1 MKKIVKLGLL
11 LLLLY
16 TAFQAGTV
24 LSDRQYLDENL
35 IRLHVV
41 ANSDSDAD
49 QALKLQVRDAIVES
63 LQAAMAQMPDAD
75 TARAYIQENL
85 AQLQALA
92 NRTLQDA
99 GSGDTAVVT
108 LEKEAFST
116 RQYDTFTLPAGVYEA
131 LRVTIGEGEGENWWC
146 VVFPTLCVSATSEG
160 FADTAAGAGFS
171 DSVTGSLSG
180 EDGYEIRFFLLD
192 CLGWLE
198 NLFW

>member
-75 TARAYIQENL
+75 TAKAYIQENL